1 MSNIVTVNTWCLLD
15 NDSRRAFIFEFG
27 APLEA
32 KHLFGEMNFITR
44 KGFHDALQYLDDKN
58 ITEVYFLCPEEAF
71 TICMN
76 LTIEVVRLKYKFVE
90 NTKFTFITSAV
101 DGEIL
106 RLKEYNNI
114 NIMSWMGFW
123 AHQTIHEI
131 LLHYQHGKNSGMP
144 IRGHDKIIKPTNP
157 SKSFIYMSGKS
168 RHHRCILID
177 YLYKYDLFKDGYI
190 TWNKKYDL
198 NTHGCRIYKFRW
210 WEEEKILKLEDQY
223 SDIDWLKDQ
232 IERGKFER
240 EIIDNNNGSFSTP
253 YVWGR
258 IAPKQF
264 SDSLFSVISE
274 THIDSLFYT
283 EKTFMPILNQR
294 PFIIQGFVGMNHYLK
309 GLGYELFEEVIDY
322 SFDMEEDI
330 ETRTKMMVNEI
341 KKITTYDLN
350 ALHNQLK
357 PKLEHNCKILLD
369 NVLANN
375 YMDKELEN
383 FLNQLDDNIVSYDH
397 LLYNKNLDQSSK
409 EYYKKHF
416 LNNDD

>member
-1 MSNIVTVNTWCLLD
+1 MSNIVTVNPWCLLD
-15 NDSRRAFIFEFG
+15 NNSRHAFIFEYGVPPENDSKNIFG
-27 APLEA
+27 S
-32 KHLFGEMNFITR
+32 MNFITR
-44 KGFHDALQYLDDKN
+44 EEFHNALQYLDDKN

-71 TICMN
+71 TQCMDF
-76 LTIEVVRLKYKFVE
+76 TIKVISLKYKFVE
-90 NTKFTFITSAV
+90 NTKFTFITSAI
-101 DGEIL
+101 DGNMSK
-106 RLKEYNNI
+106 LKKYNNI

-123 AHQTIHEI
+123 AHETIHEI
-131 LLHYQHGKNSGMP
+131 LLHQHT
-144 IRGHDKIIKPTNP
+144 IIKPTNP
-157 SKSFIYMSGKS
+157 SKSFIYMSGRS
-168 RHHRCILID
+168 HDHRCLLID

-190 TWNKKYDL
+190 TWYSNYDMDCK
-198 NTHGCRIYKFRW
+198 NYKFRW
-210 WEEEKILKLEDQY
+210 WKEEILKLEDQY
-223 SDIDWLKDQ
+223 SDNNQ
-232 IERGKFER
+232 INDKGL
-240 EIIDNNNGSFSTP
+240 ITNNNGSLTTP
-253 YVWGR
+253 WVWGR

-274 THIDSLFYT
+274 TRIDDLFYT

-294 PFIIQGFVGMNHYLK
+294 PFIIQGYVGMNHYLK

-375 YMDKELEN
+375 YMDNDLEN
-383 FLNQLDDNIVSYDH
+383 FLNQLDDKLLKTVGYDH
-397 LLYNKNLDQSSK
+397 LLYKNTLDQPAK

-416 LNNDD
+416 LNNEN